1 MDKRRWG
8 VTCPCAQQVNSPIVP
23 QSCVRAGVDLST
35 KGEERE
41 GICRCVSGREGNRR
55 RRRGGTGSHLAE
67 LKIRSNRGFRAPTI
81 EILRRLAKNIFLPST
96 FHIPPFVVEIK
107 KIYRETR
114 KFLSLSRVI
123 IDDSTK
129 KKNLKRDIGNP
140 YGRQQVRRRKDRFPG
155 SMTSLGIR
163 RLRRAI
169 EGRKSNAFIRQVFQ

>member
-1 MDKRRWG
+1 MGCHLSVRSTGKLSHCPTVLRARGCGFVHKRGRERERG
-8 VTCPCAQQVNSPIVP
+8 
-23 QSCVRAGVDLST
+23 DLSMRV
-35 KGEERE
+35 GEGRKQEEASR
-41 GICRCVSGREGNRR
+41 GNWFSSSGAENPIESRLSRSYDRDPTEISKEYISPFYF
-55 RRRGGTGSHLAE
+55 SH
-67 LKIRSNRGFRAPTI
+67 
-81 EILRRLAKNIFLPST
+81 ST
-96 FHIPPFVVEIK
+96 FCRGNKKNLSRNKEIS
-107 KIYRETR
+107 
-114 KFLSLSRVI
+114 LSLSQVI